1 MASYQALLKDEKNEA
16 VLAKGS
22 ASFRKMISYDPDKPN
37 YLIYIW
43 VKGIRSDL
51 ADKECI
57 LWISEK
63 TNGRVRLSNLEYHP
77 EKDETKFQALPNNA
91 FMFGGA

>member
-1 MASYQALLKDEKNEA
+1 MASYQAILKDGDNEA

-22 ASFRKMISYDPDKPN
+22 ASFRKMISYDPEKPN

-63 TNGRVRLSNLEYHP
+63 TNGRVKLSNLEYHP

>member
-1 MASYQALLKDEKNEA
+1 MSSYQALLKDEKNES

-51 ADKECI
+51 VDKECI

-63 TNGRVRLSNLEYHP
+63 TNGRVKLSNLEYHP

>member
-77 EKDETKFQALPNNA
+77 EKDETKFQAFPNNA